1 MADDG
6 DLTVNIDIGATADV
20 TSDHLEDFITVVK
33 VPAHK
38 KPNHVVELRR
48 YDRRQGEFTVTQCS
62 EPLGKIE
69 AQRLAMVWSE
79 FHRLE
84 IR

>member
-1 MADDG
+1 MVD
-6 DLTVNIDIGATADV
+6 TIEID
-20 TSDHLEDFITVVK
+20 DFIAVVK
-33 VPAHK
+33 RPGKGRPHY
-38 KPNHVVELRR
+38 VVELRR
-48 YDRRQGEFTVTQCS
+48 YDHRQGEGEFLVTQCS

-69 AQRLAMVWSE
+69 AQRLSLVWAE